1 LVDLVSTG
9 KVDVKKLIS
18 RKVGFEDAE
27 QAFED
32 VKAGKA
38 IKVLIEGPK

>member
-1 LVDLVSTG
+1 
-9 KVDVKKLIS
+9 VKRLIS
-18 RKVGFEDAE
+18 RKVAFADAE

-38 IKVLIEGPK
+38 IKVLIEGPQ